1 MGLSI
6 FQYVKVHL
14 FYHVALIEKQV
25 NFGTLIK
32 QISFI
37 VLPFDFGWGTIFS
50 TLTVCLRRWTCSPP
64 AAAYLEVFVGHWK
77 TIVLLWPS
85 LKTFWLFICYACVVG
100 FYLMS
105 SVFNFPFLSLQQ
117 WAAVRMIFGA
127 KAEPPH
133 WCRLFLLLLKD
144 LNDTIEGICNKTWQE
159 SLSSHH
165 LTDYTL
171 PFKAYWSWCS
181 LSSSNN
187 SGFWFP
193 QGQIMRFVVTGRTR

>member
-1 MGLSI
+1 MRDD
-6 FQYVKVHL
+6 F
-14 FYHVALIEKQV
+14 
-25 NFGTLIK
+25 
-32 QISFI
+32 
-37 VLPFDFGWGTIFS
+37 FDFDRLSKTVNLFPAGCSIPGSFCRALKNYS
-50 TLTVCLRRWTCSPP
+50 APLTLSENFLTFHMLRVCSW
-64 AAAYLEVFVGHWK
+64 V
-77 TIVLLWPS
+77 
-85 LKTFWLFICYACVVG
+85 
-100 FYLMS
+100 YLMS

-171 PFKAYWSWCS
+171 PFKAYWSWRS

-193 QGQIMRFVVTGRTR
+193 QGQITKFVVTGSTW

>member
-1 MGLSI
+1 MRDD
-6 FQYVKVHL
+6 F
-14 FYHVALIEKQV
+14 
-25 NFGTLIK
+25 
-32 QISFI
+32 
-37 VLPFDFGWGTIFS
+37 FDFDRLS
-50 TLTVCLRRWTCSPP
+50 KTVDLFPTRCSIPGSFCR
-64 AAAYLEVFVGHWK
+64 ALKNY
-77 TIVLLWPS
+77 IVLLWPS
-85 LKTFWLFICYACVVG
+85 LKTFWLFICYGCVAG
-100 FYLMS
+100 FYLIS

-171 PFKAYWSWCS
+171 PFKAYWSWRS

-193 QGQIMRFVVTGRTR
+193 QGMQIMRFVVTWSTR